1 MSYLALLVLVG
12 LAGLLTVAGS
22 GLLRYLAFPNRGAA
36 HRLIFSF
43 LAGLLAWHLLLQAL
57 TLAGVPWK
65 RSLLA
70 VSLLLL
76 AWLCR
81 RAARRRPALRRPAPA
96 VATARPRHR
105 ASAARATR
113 AGWGDGVAAF
123 AVLVFALL
131 APTLW
136 ITTPDFVY
144 HWGVKGE
151 HAFLARGLDY
161 PWLAQPWNWSLHPD
175 YPHLLPILYGSTAR
189 LAGRFDAP
197 SLQLWSAL
205 FLGGIVLAAR
215 AALGGSAS
223 GGIGGID
230 RGAVQ
235 GGMAFV
241 GLTAAAYSVG
251 YLFAGGADGMIAL
264 ALVAALPALFAP
276 AESGADL
283 EIGIAAGFAAA
294 AKIEGVPLAVFLLG
308 VHLLRRL
315 RGGLLAGRSGLR
327 QAGIAVLA
335 AGGPALAVALPWF
348 VQVHRYHLFQAGN
361 SGPFDWRRGRI
372 ILPAM
377 LDAMRAPELH
387 YLPWAV
393 ALLPLLWLARRTRP
407 AAAVVSA
414 QLGFYF
420 WAYFASVLEPRFYV
434 LSNFARLLFQ
444 LLPAVLVAAVVAVVA
459 LASRGSEGETR
470 RGLPRPDPSLRLGRR

>member
-1 MSYLALLVLVG
+1 MSYLALLVLAG

-36 HRLIFSF
+36 HRLVFSF

-81 RAARRRPALRRPAPA
+81 RAARGRPALRRPAPA
-96 VATARPRHR
+96 
-105 ASAARATR
+105 ASLSSMATR

-161 PWLAQPWNWSLHPD
+161 PWLGQPWNWSLHPD

-189 LAGRFDAP
+189 LAGSFDAP

-215 AALGGSAS
+215 AALGASAS
-223 GGIGGID
+223 GEIGGIGLLGPRRD
-230 RGAVQ
+230 GVGAVQ
-235 GGMAFV
+235 GGMALV

-315 RGGLLAGRSGLR
+315 RGGLLAGPSGLR

-459 LASRGSEGETR
+459 LAPERGEGESP
-470 RGLPRPDPSLRLGRR
+470 GEAAG

>member
-1 MSYLALLVLVG
+1 VSYLALLA
-12 LAGLLTVAGS
+12 LAGLLTLAGS
-22 GLLRYLAFPNRGAA
+22 GLLRRFGLPDRGPA
-36 HRLIFSF
+36 HRAVFSF
-43 LAGLLAWHLLLQAL
+43 LAGALTWHLLLQVL

-70 VSLLLL
+70 VALVGM

-81 RAARRRPALRRPAPA
+81 RGSQRWDRRPVPLRRAP
-96 VATARPRHR
+96 
-105 ASAARATR
+105 SLK
-113 AGWGDGVAAF
+113 AGWGDGVAAL
-123 AVLVFALL
+123 AVLAFALL

-136 ITTPDFVY
+136 ITTPDFIY
-144 HWGVKGE
+144 HWGLKGE
-151 HAFLARGLDY
+151 HAFLARGIDY
-161 PWLAQPWNWSLHPD
+161 AWLGEPWNWSLHPD
-175 YPHLLPILYGSTAR
+175 YPHLLPILYASTAR
-189 LAGRFDAP
+189 LALRFDAP
-197 SLQLWSAL
+197 TLQLWSVL
-205 FLGGIVLAAR
+205 FLGGIVLAVR
-215 AALGGSAS
+215 AALGQAGQAEVA
-223 GGIGGID
+223 

-235 GGMAFV
+235 GGMALV
-241 GLTAAAYSVG
+241 GMAAAAYSVG

-264 ALVAALPALFAP
+264 ALAAALPALLAP
-276 AESGADL
+276 AEPAADV

-294 AKIEGVPLAVFLLG
+294 AKIEGVPLAAFLIG

-327 QAGIAVLA
+327 EAGIAVLA

-348 VQVHRYHLFQAGN
+348 VEAHRYHLFQPGN

-377 LDAMRAPELH
+377 LDALRAPELH
-387 YLPWAV
+387 ALPWAV

-407 AAAVVSA
+407 VAAVVSA

-434 LSNFARLLFQ
+434 LSNFARLLFH
-444 LLPAVLVAAVVAVVA
+444 LLPAVLVGVVVA
-459 LASRGSEGETR
+459 LAPLPPGGQEGKT
-470 RGLPRPDPSLRLGRR
+470 GGA

>member
-1 MSYLALLVLVG
+1 MSGFAFFVLLG
-12 LAGLLTVAGS
+12 MAGLLTLAGG
-22 GLLRYLAFPNRGAA
+22 GLLRLCGLPYRGAA
-36 HRLIFSF
+36 HRLVFSF

-57 TLAGVPWK
+57 TLVRIPWK

-70 VSLLLL
+70 IALVGL

-81 RAARRRPALRRPAPA
+81 RAARGREPMRQQVPQQMPGTP
-96 VATARPRHR
+96 V
-105 ASAARATR
+105 
-113 AGWGDGVAAF
+113 GWGDGAAAF
-123 AVLVFALL
+123 SVLAFALL

-144 HWGVKGE
+144 HWGMKGE
-151 HAFLARGLDY
+151 HAFLARGIDY
-161 PWLAQPWNWSLHPD
+161 AWLADPWNWSLHPD
-175 YPHLLPILYGSTAR
+175 YPHLLPLLYGSTAR
-189 LAGRFDAP
+189 LTGRFDAP
-197 SLQLWSAL
+197 ALQLWSVL

-215 AALGGSAS
+215 AALRQAGG
-223 GGIGGID
+223 G

-235 GGMAFV
+235 GGVALV
-241 GLTAAAYSVG
+241 GLAAGAYSVG

-264 ALVAALPALFAP
+264 ALAAALPALLDPDAS
-276 AESGADL
+276 AGDL

-294 AKIEGVPLAVFLLG
+294 SKIEGLPLAAFLIG

-315 RGGLLAGRSGLR
+315 WGGLLAGGDREGLR
-327 QAGIAVLA
+327 RAGRTVLA
-335 AGGPALAVALPWF
+335 TCGPVLAVALPWL
-348 VQVHRYHLFQAGN
+348 VQVYRYHLFQAGN

-377 LDAMRAPELH
+377 LDALRAPELH
-387 YLPWAV
+387 SLPWAV
-393 ALLPLLWLARRTRP
+393 ALLPLLGLARRTRP

-444 LLPAVLVAAVVAVVA
+444 LLPAVLVGVVVA
-459 LASRGSEGETR
+459 LTPKREPEF
-470 RGLPRPDPSLRLGRR
+470 

>member
-1 MSYLALLVLVG
+1 VSSLALLSVAG

-22 GLLRYLAFPNRGAA
+22 GLLRYFACPNRGAA
-36 HRLIFSF
+36 HRLVFSF
-43 LAGLLAWHLLLQAL
+43 VAGLLAWHLLLQTL

-70 VSLLLL
+70 VGLILL

-81 RAARRRPALRRPAPA
+81 RAARGRPALRRPAPV
-96 VATARPRHR
+96 VATARV
-105 ASAARATR
+105 AR

-161 PWLAQPWNWSLHPD
+161 AWLAQPWNWSLHPD

-189 LAGRFDAP
+189 LAGGFDAP

-215 AALGGSAS
+215 AALGSS
-223 GGIGGID
+223 EIRGIGGID
-230 RGAVQ
+230 RGAIQ
-235 GGMAFV
+235 GGMALV

-264 ALVAALPALFAP
+264 ALVAALPALLAPIAP
-276 AESGADL
+276 AEPTVPTADL

-294 AKIEGVPLAVFLLG
+294 AKIEGVPLAAILIG
-308 VHLLRRL
+308 VHLVRRL
-315 RGGLLAGRSGLR
+315 RGGLLAGRSGWR
-327 QAGIAVLA
+327 QAGIALLA

-361 SGPFDWRRGRI
+361 SGPFDWRRGRL

-387 YLPWAV
+387 CLPWAV
-393 ALLPLLWLARRTRP
+393 ALLPLLWFARRTRP
-407 AAAVVSA
+407 AAVVVSA

-444 LLPAVLVAAVVAVVA
+444 LLPAVLVATIVAIVAIFEVVAVE
-459 LASRGSEGETR
+459 SPRPREGRRGEPRGSAAG
-470 RGLPRPDPSLRLGRR
+470 

>member
-1 MSYLALLVLVG
+1 LSGLAFFALLG
-12 LAGLLTVAGS
+12 MAGLLTLAGS
-22 GLLRYLAFPNRGAA
+22 GLLKRFDVPDRGTA
-36 HRLIFSF
+36 HRLVFSF

-57 TLAGVPWK
+57 TWVGIPWK

-70 VSLLLL
+70 ILLVAL

-81 RAARRRPALRRPAPA
+81 RAARGRQEQVRQPAPG
-96 VATARPRHR
+96 TG
-105 ASAARATR
+105 

-123 AVLVFALL
+123 SVTAFALL

-144 HWGVKGE
+144 HWGIKGE
-151 HAFLARGLDY
+151 HAFLARGIDY
-161 PWLAQPWNWSLHPD
+161 AWLAEPWNWSLHPD
-175 YPHLLPILYGSTAR
+175 YPHLLPLLYGSTTR

-197 SLQLWSAL
+197 ALQLWSVL

-215 AALGGSAS
+215 AALRQAGVG
-223 GGIGGID
+223 

-235 GGMAFV
+235 GGVALV
-241 GLTAAAYSVG
+241 GLAAGAYSVG

-264 ALVAALPALFAP
+264 ALVAALPALLDPDA
-276 AESGADL
+276 ATGDL

-294 AKIEGVPLAVFLLG
+294 SKIEGLPLAAFLIG

-315 RGGLLAGRSGLR
+315 WGGLLRKVPGDRRRLGLT
-327 QAGIAVLA
+327 VLA
-335 AGGPALAVALPWF
+335 TCGPVLAVALPWL
-348 VQVHRYHLFQAGN
+348 VQVYRYHLFQAGN

-377 LDAMRAPELH
+377 LDALKAPELH
-387 YLPWAV
+387 ALPWAV
-393 ALLPLLWLARRTRP
+393 GLLPLLWLTRRTRP
-407 AAAVVSA
+407 AAGVVSA

-444 LLPAVLVAAVVAVVA
+444 LLPAVLVGVVVA
-459 LASRGSEGETR
+459 LAPR
-470 RGLPRPDPSLRLGRR
+470 REPEV